1 MIPVKPRNV
10 VFSLKRNE
18 QDHPPLFL
26 DTKVVKDVES
36 HTHLGLTLKSNMWW
50 RNHMVNWDVQENL
63 WTIKYILK
71 CVKYKVDRSTLT
83 CFYKSLIR
91 TLTEFGDVI
100 CNNCHNR
107 DSALLDNVQYEA
119 ATVITGAIKGTSSA
133 RLHDELAWEP
143 LSIRRERHKLS
154 QF

>member
-50 RNHMVNWDVQENL
+50 INHIVNWDVQEN
-63 WTIKYILK
+63 
-71 CVKYKVDRSTLT
+71 
-83 CFYKSLIR
+83 F
-91 TLTEFGDVI
+91 
-100 CNNCHNR
+100 
-107 DSALLDNVQYEA
+107 
-119 ATVITGAIKGTSSA
+119 
-133 RLHDELAWEP
+133 
-143 LSIRRERHKLS
+143 
-154 QF
+154 